1 VVKVPEELKIL
12 THIDTNVRRETRPGM
27 DRRSAEAETSAVGFF
42 VADHHSFYH
51 EHNILSDIGC
61 QISAAREFGIRFI

>member
-1 VVKVPEELKIL
+1 
-12 THIDTNVRRETRPGM
+12 M
-27 DRRSAEAETSAVGFF
+27 DGRSAEAGTSAVGIF

-61 QISAAREFGIRFI
+61 QISDAREFGIRFI